1 MTQEKKQKEVM
12 EKINKILEEE
22 GMTLTVSQLIQ
33 VISKPKEEEQL
44 NLHKKK
50 ENNRNA

>member
-1 MTQEKKQKEVM
+1 VRVGSGAKKHMTQEKKQKEVM

-33 VISKPKEEEQL
+33 VIPKPKEE
-44 NLHKKK
+44 K
-50 ENNRNA
+50 